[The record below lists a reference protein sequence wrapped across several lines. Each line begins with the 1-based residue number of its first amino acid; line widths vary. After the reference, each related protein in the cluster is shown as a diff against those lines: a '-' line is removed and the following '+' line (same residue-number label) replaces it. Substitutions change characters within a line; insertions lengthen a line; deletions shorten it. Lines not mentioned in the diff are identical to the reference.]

1 MNSKYE
7 ENDFYSNQSKAI
19 KKIKLNKND
28 IISGVN
34 SIYTFVNLVTFLEDQ
49 NVKFYFDRTLKKS
62 KDVRIPVSRNKLVVI
77 KPLREKLVIT
87 YLNNG
92 TERKEVIEKDT
103 RKEVKITKNNQCSY
117 SFTLNGVNYALKYE
131 QNYWRLYRNTKETSI
146 QRKTLISA
154 LEYLKIKFNATL

>member
-7 ENDFYSNQSKAI
+7 EYDFYSRQSKAAQL
-19 KKIKLNKND
+19 IKLNKND

-34 SIYTFVNLVTFLEDQ
+34 SIVTFANLVTFLD
-49 NVKFYFDRTLKKS
+49 NNNIKFYFDRSLKKS
-62 KDVRIPVSRNKLVVI
+62 KDIRIPVNNKLVVI

-92 TERKEVIEKDT
+92 TERKEVVEKET

-117 SFTLNGVNYALKYE
+117 SFALNGVNYGLIYE
-131 QNYWRLYRNTKETSI
+131 QNYWRLYRNNKETSI

-154 LEYLKIKFNATL
+154 LEYLKIKFNATW